1 MGKVLVILLATMAAL
16 WLVFLMVGPKL
27 STTAFHVPH
36 FGSAV
41 SWTMVVGGVLALGIY
56 KIVKGK

>member
-1 MGKVLVILLATMAAL
+1 MGKVLVIILATMAAL
-16 WLVFLMVGPKL
+16 WLVFLMVGPAM
-27 STTAFHVPH
+27 SETAFHVPH

-41 SWTMVVGGVLALGIY
+41 SWMMVVGGVIAFGCY